1 MSSVDQAAS
10 AAGKTYRVKPGDSL
24 GKIAQANG
32 TTVDA
37 LVKANGIKD
46 PDLIYPDQTLTIP
59 AHDKANPAASAQQ
72 APAAKRPQE
81 SPNQDAGSGSV
92 QDACAA
98 SGTCPYKSKEI
109 AIIPVRYA
117 LDELFDAPATQPHP
131 LPSKGFKG
139 PLALKA
145 TPYTLR
151 QLRDG
156 WLYVFDEKTK
166 MLDEYEVKGSQ
177 FIHESKGSKGHLLY
191 PANHEVAM
199 AFSHQRWTERL
210 KKEYRKESS
219 LRSQGMRSFK
229 LLSLASKMGGE
240 HAGLLDLLSTHVAD
254 MGLPNEGFVDSCAPL
269 KAPEGVE
276 PGLLWHDKSAGS
288 PGACKAGIPDLKSAL
303 VVALDDL
310 ISDMHDVTMRLS
322 DIAIRHEQ
330 PFNDDDTRHRW
341 TMAGITEMLA
351 LPPLDESSLPVSAR
365 GDRLATFK
373 LKKQLQSYLVAKH
386 DYKERQGSGNHY
398 IDPGAEQSLMA
409 QHAALKQLGLN
420 PDKWAS
426 WPGVRFD
433 GEGRRMV
440 NWSGL
445 EGIIQQYAQGVDAL
459 RPRWLATYDDA
470 LLLLQ
475 ALPTSPLLLG
485 LDSQT
490 EDAQTLLL
498 ASSGQWLFSLF
509 FAPDTPRGAAL
520 TKALKKGALPA
531 LAHYGF
537 DVEVK
542 KELENN
548 PGWTGVGNIT
558 GVANALAGMEAIAS
572 NDLLS
577 DSKLFGGLHEGAK
590 ATMSAL
596 KAAIAGVAIKP
607 WQQLSEL
614 LHPHLLSGEQLGR
627 TLSLVVLESIH
638 TGQQVRINAAFVAE
652 SQAFVAQVQ
661 GNLLGKLSVTNGKI
675 TEGHLDRMK
684 AAGAEWQQLKW
695 PRLLLLEGGLQED
708 FERKMASYLN
718 LQRQGARGAQA
729 AVKVWQEWGNFGGL
743 AALLNIANL
752 TVALQGYDES
762 IRKNQGNPAAQLELS
777 RNLAYTAAWTGSA
790 MVAIKQGQVVV
801 PDHLLEKRL
810 ALAMKENPAL
820 VRRFAL
826 TTGWMTG
833 LGLLA
838 AGLEAWETR
847 AKLMDDTNADMEQFG
862 YWLKLGGLGAQGIPA
877 VVSFGRLLFGATLG
891 ATWAPWMVAAIG
903 IGTLLYLAATVILA
917 RYSRLPVER
926 WLLQS
931 TWGTEPAG
939 WNPVYELTQYERL
952 SSQPTVSLKGRQLEI
967 GLPGYINNVAIELAV
982 RRFKVPSALHREA
995 AMAGGLGEPEALA
1008 VRVVSATR
1016 EKLLLDMSKVRLTDV
1031 DELVVC
1037 IVYPSAESLSGEAQR
1052 FVARGSFT
1060 KGVIL
1065 TAESDIKLPVK
1076 GTSIRL
1082 Q

>member
-1 MSSVDQAAS
+1 MGQINQPKHGATQAAMATS
-10 AAGKTYRVKPGDSL
+10 NKDCKSPASPCSFCDKD
-24 GKIAQANG
+24 I
-32 TTVDA
+32 A
-37 LVKANGIKD
+37 LV
-46 PDLIYPDQTLTIP
+46 
-59 AHDKANPAASAQQ
+59 
-72 APAAKRPQE
+72 
-81 SPNQDAGSGSV
+81 
-92 QDACAA
+92 
-98 SGTCPYKSKEI
+98 
-109 AIIPVRYA
+109 PVRYA
-117 LDELFDAPATQPHP
+117 LDEVVEASATQPHP
-131 LPSKGFKG
+131 LPAKDFKG
-139 PLALKA
+139 PLSLKA
-145 TPYTLR
+145 NPYTLR

-156 WLYVFDEKTK
+156 WLYVYYDIDKTTSE
-166 MLDEYEVKGSQ
+166 LDEYEVKGSQ
-177 FIHESKGSKGHLLY
+177 FIHKSKGSKGHLLY
-191 PANHEVAM
+191 PANLTVSI

-210 KKEYRKESS
+210 KKEYRKESR
-219 LRSQGMRSFK
+219 LRSQGMRSFN
-229 LLSLASKMGGE
+229 LLSLARKMGGE

-276 PGLLWHDKSAGS
+276 PGKLWHDKPAGS
-288 PGACKAGIPDLKSAL
+288 PDASKAGMPDLKSAL

-310 ISDMHDVTMRLS
+310 VSDMHDVTIRLC
-322 DIAIRHEQ
+322 DIILRYEH

-351 LPPLDESSLPVSAR
+351 LPPLDEGSLPASAR

-373 LKKQLQSYLVAKH
+373 LKKQLHSYLVAKH
-386 DYKERQGSGNHY
+386 DYKERQGSGHHY
-398 IDPGAEQSLMA
+398 IDFGAEQRLMA
-409 QHAALKQLGLN
+409 QHAQLKQLGLN
-420 PDKWAS
+420 PDQWAS

-433 GEGRRMV
+433 DEV

-459 RPRWLATYDDA
+459 RPRWLASYDDA
-470 LLLLQ
+470 LQLLQ
-475 ALPTSPLLLG
+475 ALPTTPLLLG

-509 FAPDTPRGAAL
+509 FAPDTKRGEQL

-537 DVEVK
+537 DIEVK
-542 KELENN
+542 KELEKN
-548 PGWTGVGNIT
+548 PDWLAVGNIT
-558 GVANALAGMEAIAS
+558 GVANALAAMEAIAN

-577 DSKLFGGLHEGAK
+577 NSKLLGGLHEGAK

-596 KAAIAGVAIKP
+596 KGAIAGVAIKP

-614 LHPHLLSGEQLGR
+614 LHPHLLSGEKLGR

-638 TGQQVRINAAFVAE
+638 TGQQVRINPAFVAE
-652 SQAFVAQVQ
+652 SQAFVDQVQ
-661 GNLLGKLSVTNGKI
+661 GNLLGKLAATNGKI
-675 TEGHLDRMK
+675 TEGHLGRMK
-684 AAGAEWQQLKW
+684 AAGAEWSQLKW
-695 PRLLLLEGGLQED
+695 PRLFVQEGGLQQE
-708 FERKMASYLN
+708 FERRMASYLT

-729 AVKVWQEWGNFGGL
+729 AAKVWQGWGNFGGL

-752 TVALQGYDES
+752 TVALQGYDENA
-762 IRKNQGNPAAQLELS
+762 RKLQGNPAAQRELS

-801 PDHLLEKRL
+801 PKELLGKTVSE
-810 ALAMKENPAL
+810 LAMENPAL
-820 VRRFAL
+820 ARRFAL

-838 AGLEAWETR
+838 AGLEAWETWQ
-847 AKLMDDTNADMEQFG
+847 KTGDNTNADMEQFG
-862 YWLKLGGLGAQGIPA
+862 YWLKLGGLVAQGGA
-877 VVSFGRLLFGATLG
+877 MGRSLMLLGRGASLG
-891 ATWAPWMVAAIG
+891 AIWAPWMVAAIG
-903 IGTLLYLAATVILA
+903 IGSLLYLAATVILA

-967 GLPGYINNVAIELAV
+967 GLPGYINTVAIELAV
-982 RRFKVPSALHREA
+982 RRFKVPSTLHREA
-995 AMAGGLGEPEALA
+995 AMAGGLGGPEALD
-1008 VRVVSATR
+1008 VRVASATHN
-1016 EKLLLDMSKVRLTDV
+1016 LLVLDMGKVWLTDV

-1037 IVYPSAESLSGEAQR
+1037 IIYPSHESLSGEALR
-1052 FVARGSFT
+1052 FVARGTFSR
-1060 KGVIL
+1060 GVIL

-1076 GTSIRL
+1076 GTIIGL

>member
-1 MSSVDQAAS
+1 MSTPNQAA
-10 AAGKTYRVKPGDSL
+10 G
-24 GKIAQANG
+24 
-32 TTVDA
+32 
-37 LVKANGIKD
+37 
-46 PDLIYPDQTLTIP
+46 
-59 AHDKANPAASAQQ
+59 AASN
-72 APAAKRPQE
+72 KDCK
-81 SPNQDAGSGSV
+81 SPV
-92 QDACAA
+92 
-98 SGTCPYKSKEI
+98 GTCPFKNKEI
-109 AIIPVRYA
+109 ALVPVRYA
-117 LDELFDAPATQPHP
+117 LDEIFDAPATQPHP

-139 PLALKA
+139 ALALKS

-177 FIHESKGSKGHLLY
+177 FSHESKGSKGHLLY
-191 PANHEVAM
+191 PANHKVAI

-210 KKEYRKESS
+210 KKAYGEQSS
-219 LRSQGMRSFK
+219 LRSKGMRSFN
-229 LLSLASKMGGE
+229 LLSLASKMGGA

-254 MGLPNEGFVDSCAPL
+254 MGLPNEGFINSCAPL
-269 KAPEGVE
+269 KAPAGVE
-276 PGLLWHDKSAGS
+276 PGKLWHDKPAGS
-288 PGACKAGIPDLKSAL
+288 PEASKAGIPDLKSAL

-310 ISDMHDVTMRLS
+310 ISDMHDVTERLS
-322 DIAIRHEQ
+322 DIILRYEH
-330 PFNDDDTRHRW
+330 PFNDDNTRHRW

-398 IDPGAEQSLMA
+398 IDLGVEQRLMA
-409 QHAALKQLGLN
+409 QHAELKLLGLN
-420 PDKWAS
+420 PDQWAS

-433 GEGRRMV
+433 DEV

-445 EGIIQQYAQGVDAL
+445 EGILQQYAQGVDAL

-470 LLLLQ
+470 LQLLQ
-475 ALPTSPLLLG
+475 VLPTSPLLLG

-498 ASSGQWLFSLF
+498 ASSSQWLFSLF
-509 FAPDTPRGAAL
+509 FAPDTQRGAAL

-531 LAHYGF
+531 LAYYGF

-548 PGWTGVGNIT
+548 PGWIGVGNIT
-558 GVANALAGMEAIAS
+558 GVANALAAMEAIAS

-577 DSKLFGGLHEGAK
+577 NSKLFGWLHEAAK

-596 KAAIAGVAIKP
+596 KGAIAGAAIKP

-614 LHPHLLSGEQLGR
+614 LHPHLLSGEKLGR

-638 TGQQVRINAAFVAE
+638 TGQQVRINPAFVAE

-661 GNLLGKLSVTNGKI
+661 GNLLGKLTTPGKI
-675 TEGHLDRMK
+675 TEGHLGRMK

-695 PRLLLLEGGLQED
+695 PRLLLLEGGLQQE
-708 FERKMASYLN
+708 FERRMASYLTW
-718 LQRQGARGAQA
+718 QRQGARGAQA
-729 AVKVWQEWGNFGGL
+729 AAKVWQEWGNFGGL

-762 IRKNQGNPAAQLELS
+762 SRKLQGNPAAQLELS

-838 AGLEAWETR
+838 AGLEAWETWQ
-847 AKLMDDTNADMEQFG
+847 KTGDNTNSDMEQFG
-862 YWLKLGGLGAQGIPA
+862 YQLKLAGLAAQGGAMGRSLMLLGRGASLGAI
-877 VVSFGRLLFGATLG
+877 
-891 ATWAPWMVAAIG
+891 WAPWMVAAIG

-931 TWGTEPAG
+931 TWGTKPAG
-939 WNPVYELTQYERL
+939 WPAAEELLQYERVAC
-952 SSQPTVSLKGRQLEI
+952 QPTVALKEEKLTVELPPHLRTITLQLSI
-967 GLPGYINNVAIELAV
+967 RRLGYAPSGQNYPAVSAVLGPAQEATIKVANKGAGQVTLAV
-982 RRFKVPSALHREA
+982 A
-995 AMAGGLGEPEALA
+995 ANQG
-1008 VRVVSATR
+1008 
-1016 EKLLLDMSKVRLTDV
+1016 
-1031 DELVVC
+1031 DELRLQ
-1037 IVYPSAESLSGEAQR
+1037 IGYPAAESLSGQPLR
-1052 FVARGSFT
+1052 FMARGT
-1060 KGVIL
+1060 LAKGVVL
-1065 TAESDIKLPVK
+1065 TAEIDDKLPAQ
-1076 GTSIRL
+1076 GTLIEL
-1082 Q
+1082 K

>member
-1 MSSVDQAAS
+1 MGQQNQAKGGPNQVAMAAS
-10 AAGKTYRVKPGDSL
+10 P
-24 GKIAQANG
+24 
-32 TTVDA
+32 
-37 LVKANGIKD
+37 KD
-46 PDLIYPDQTLTIP
+46 C
-59 AHDKANPAASAQQ
+59 K
-72 APAAKRPQE
+72 
-81 SPNQDAGSGSV
+81 SPV
-92 QDACAA
+92 
-98 SGTCPYKSKEI
+98 GTCPFKNKEI
-109 AIIPVRYA
+109 ALVPVRYA
-117 LDELFDAPATQPHP
+117 LDEVFEAPAKQPHP
-131 LPSKGFKG
+131 LPAKYFKG

-145 TPYTLR
+145 NPYTLR

-156 WLYVFDEKTK
+156 WLYVFDETAKE
-166 MLDEYEVKGSQ
+166 LDEYEVKGSQ
-177 FIHESKGSKGHLLY
+177 FIHASKGSKGHLLY
-191 PANHEVAM
+191 PANHKVAM

-210 KKEYRKESS
+210 KKEYCEQNS
-219 LRSQGMRSFK
+219 LRSKGMRSFT
-229 LLSLASKMGGE
+229 LLSLVSKMGGT
-240 HAGLLDLLSTHVAD
+240 HAGLLDVLSSHVAD

-276 PGLLWHDKSAGS
+276 PGKLWHDKPAGS
-288 PGACKAGIPDLKSAL
+288 PAASKAGMPDLKSAL

-310 ISDMHDVTMRLS
+310 ISDMHDVTMRLC

-341 TMAGITEMLA
+341 TMAGIIEMLA
-351 LPPLDESSLPVSAR
+351 LPPLDEGSLPPSAK

-386 DYKERQGSGNHY
+386 DYKERQGSGHHY
-398 IDPGAEQSLMA
+398 IDPAAEQRLMA
-409 QHAALKQLGLN
+409 QHAQLKQLGLN
-420 PDKWAS
+420 PDQWAS

-433 GEGRRMV
+433 DEV

-445 EGIIQQYAQGVDAL
+445 EGIIQQFAQGVDAL

-475 ALPTSPLLLG
+475 TLPTSPLLLG

-490 EDAQTLLL
+490 EDTQTLLL
-498 ASSGQWLFSLF
+498 ASSSQWIFSLF
-509 FAPDTPRGAAL
+509 FAPDTKRGEQL

-537 DVEVK
+537 DIEVK

-548 PGWTGVGNIT
+548 PGWIGVGNIT
-558 GVANALAGMEAIAS
+558 GVANMLAAMETIAS
-572 NDLLS
+572 NHLLS
-577 DSKLFGGLHEGAK
+577 DSKLLGGLHEGAK

-596 KAAIAGVAIKP
+596 KGAIAGVAIKP

-614 LHPHLLSGEQLGR
+614 LHPYLLSGEKLGR

-638 TGQQVRINAAFVAE
+638 TGQQVRINPAFVAE
-652 SQAFVAQVQ
+652 SQAFVDQVQ
-661 GNLLGKLSVTNGKI
+661 GNLLGKLAATNGKI
-675 TEGHLDRMK
+675 TEGHLGRMK
-684 AAGAEWQQLKW
+684 AAGAKWSQLEW
-695 PRLLLLEGGLQED
+695 PRLFVQEGGLQEE

-729 AVKVWQEWGNFGGL
+729 AAKVWQEWGNFGGL

-752 TVALQGYDES
+752 TVALQGYDENA
-762 IRKNQGNPAAQLELS
+762 RKLQGNPAAQLELS

-801 PDHLLEKRL
+801 PKALLPLRL
-810 ALAMKENPAL
+810 ASAQVENPAL
-820 VRRFAL
+820 VGRFAL

-833 LGLLA
+833 MGLLA
-838 AGLEAWETR
+838 AGLEAWETWQ
-847 AKLMDDTNADMEQFG
+847 KTGDNTNVDMEQFG
-862 YWLKLGGLGAQGIPA
+862 YQLKLAGLAAQGGAMGRSLMLLGRGASLGAI
-877 VVSFGRLLFGATLG
+877 
-891 ATWAPWMVAAIG
+891 WAPWMVAAIG
-903 IGTLLYLAATVILA
+903 IGSLLYLASTVILA

-931 TWGTEPAG
+931 TWGTKPVG

-967 GLPGYINNVAIELAV
+967 GLPDYINTVAIELAV
-982 RRFKVPSALHREA
+982 RRFKVPSTLHREA
-995 AMAGGLGEPEALA
+995 AMAGGLGEPEALD
-1008 VRVVSATR
+1008 VRVASATR
-1016 EKLLLDMSKVRLTDV
+1016 EQLVLDMGKVWLTDV

-1037 IVYPSAESLSGEAQR
+1037 IIYPSHESLSGEAQR
-1052 FVARGSFT
+1052 FVARGTFSR
-1060 KGVIL
+1060 GVIL
-1065 TAESDIKLPVK
+1065 TAESDITLPVK
-1076 GTSIRL
+1076 GTIIGL

>member
-1 MSSVDQAAS
+1 MSTPNQAA
-10 AAGKTYRVKPGDSL
+10 G
-24 GKIAQANG
+24 
-32 TTVDA
+32 
-37 LVKANGIKD
+37 
-46 PDLIYPDQTLTIP
+46 
-59 AHDKANPAASAQQ
+59 AASN
-72 APAAKRPQE
+72 KDCK
-81 SPNQDAGSGSV
+81 SPV
-92 QDACAA
+92 
-98 SGTCPYKSKEI
+98 GTCPFKNKEI
-109 AIIPVRYA
+109 ALVPVRYA
-117 LDELFDAPATQPHP
+117 LDEIFDAPATQPHP

-139 PLALKA
+139 ALALKS

-177 FIHESKGSKGHLLY
+177 FSHESKGSKGHLLY
-191 PANHEVAM
+191 PANHKVAI

-210 KKEYRKESS
+210 KKAYGEQSS
-219 LRSQGMRSFK
+219 LRSKGMRSFN
-229 LLSLASKMGGE
+229 LLSLASKMGGA

-254 MGLPNEGFVDSCAPL
+254 MGLPNEGFINSCAPL
-269 KAPEGVE
+269 KAPAGVE
-276 PGLLWHDKSAGS
+276 PGKLWHDKPAGS
-288 PGACKAGIPDLKSAL
+288 PEASKAGIPDLKSAL

-310 ISDMHDVTMRLS
+310 ISDMHDVTERLS
-322 DIAIRHEQ
+322 DIILRYEH
-330 PFNDDDTRHRW
+330 PFNDDNTRHRW

-398 IDPGAEQSLMA
+398 IDLGVEQRLMA
-409 QHAALKQLGLN
+409 QHAELKLLGLN
-420 PDKWAS
+420 PDQWAS

-433 GEGRRMV
+433 DEV

-470 LLLLQ
+470 LQLLQ
-475 ALPTSPLLLG
+475 VLPTSPLLLG

-498 ASSGQWLFSLF
+498 ASSSQWLFSLF
-509 FAPDTPRGAAL
+509 FAPDTQRGAAL

-531 LAHYGF
+531 LAYYGF

-548 PGWTGVGNIT
+548 PGWIGVGNIT
-558 GVANALAGMEAIAS
+558 GVANALAAMEAIAS

-577 DSKLFGGLHEGAK
+577 NSKLFGWLHEAAK

-596 KAAIAGVAIKP
+596 KGAIAGAAIKP

-614 LHPHLLSGEQLGR
+614 LHPHLLSGEKLGR

-638 TGQQVRINAAFVAE
+638 TGQQVRINPAFVAE

-661 GNLLGKLSVTNGKI
+661 GNLLGKLTTPGKI
-675 TEGHLDRMK
+675 TEGHLGRMK

-695 PRLLLLEGGLQED
+695 PRLLLLEGGLQQE
-708 FERKMASYLN
+708 FERRMASYLTW
-718 LQRQGARGAQA
+718 QRQGARGAQA
-729 AVKVWQEWGNFGGL
+729 AAKVWQEWGNFGGL

-762 IRKNQGNPAAQLELS
+762 SRKLQGNPAAQLELS

-838 AGLEAWETR
+838 AGLEAWETWQ
-847 AKLMDDTNADMEQFG
+847 KTGDNTNSDMEQFG
-862 YWLKLGGLGAQGIPA
+862 YQLKLAGLAAQGGAMGRSLMLLGRGASLGAI
-877 VVSFGRLLFGATLG
+877 
-891 ATWAPWMVAAIG
+891 WAPWMVAAIG

-931 TWGTEPAG
+931 TWGTKPAG
-939 WNPVYELTQYERL
+939 WPAAEELLQYERVAC
-952 SSQPTVSLKGRQLEI
+952 QPTVALKEEKLTVELPPHLRTITLQLSI
-967 GLPGYINNVAIELAV
+967 RRLGYAPSGQNYPAVSAVLGPAQEATIKVANKGAGQVTLAV
-982 RRFKVPSALHREA
+982 A
-995 AMAGGLGEPEALA
+995 ANQG
-1008 VRVVSATR
+1008 
-1016 EKLLLDMSKVRLTDV
+1016 
-1031 DELVVC
+1031 DELRLQ
-1037 IVYPSAESLSGEAQR
+1037 IGYPAAESLSGQPLR
-1052 FVARGSFT
+1052 FMARGT
-1060 KGVIL
+1060 LAKGVVL
-1065 TAESDIKLPVK
+1065 TAEIDDKLPAQ
-1076 GTSIRL
+1076 GTLIEL
-1082 Q
+1082 K